1 MPEAYTTLPMLDN
14 VGPDELETFYA
25 EHNVEETAY
34 QEAMDSHD
42 KWKVEKAAE
51 KKKIAKAKAKKE
63 AEAAVEKER
72 LEQEAKRLEQEWLA
86 VEAKE
91 KEEAA
96 KWLRDQLLAD
106 LRATKAME
114 QEKEKEREKKQEED
128 KESKKSKGKGKAM
141 EAMELLEL
149 VSYGPDEDM
158 EGGLETE
165 VEDTM
170 EGIQGPKGKE
180 QHVWV
185 AAATGIKKHKAKSTP
200 YVVDSNDTV
209 GPLGHN
215 NLGEPAL
222 KRLKTDPVPGK
233 GDVEFV
239 SKDHC
244 GQCCAD
250 GALCFPAKKG
260 RSCKWC
266 RRKNVKCIF
275 GDDADLAA
283 MEEALDLLHSLHMMM
298 DLMEAKLDTFG
309 SHVEDLLDDYHPG
322 ADIEYPSNFILKAS
336 EEQWVVSP
344 S

>member
-1 MPEAYTTLPMLDN
+1 MPEAYTMLPMLDN

-25 EHNVEETAY
+25 EYNVEETAY
-34 QEAMDSHD
+34 QEAVDSHD

-51 KKKIAKAKAKKE
+51 KKKIAKTKAKKE

-72 LEQEAKRLEQEWLA
+72 LEQETKRLEQEWLA

-149 VSYGPDEDM
+149 VLYGPDEDM

-165 VEDTM
+165 VENTI
-170 EGIQGPKGKE
+170 EGIQGPKGKSQE
-180 QHVWV
+180 RGMWNLL
-185 AAATGIKKHKAKSTP
+185 AKIT
-200 YVVDSNDTV
+200 VVGV
-209 GPLGHN
+209 VPMGPCASLQRKDA
-215 NLGEPAL
+215 PA
-222 KRLKTDPVPGK
+222 
-233 GDVEFV
+233 
-239 SKDHC
+239 
-244 GQCCAD
+244 
-250 GALCFPAKKG
+250 
-260 RSCKWC
+260 
-266 RRKNVKCIF
+266 NV
-275 GDDADLAA
+275 
-283 MEEALDLLHSLHMMM
+283 MEEVLDLLHSLHMMM

-309 SHVEDLLDDYHPG
+309 SRVEDLLDDYHPG
-322 ADIEYPSNFILKAS
+322 ADIEYPSNFVLKAS